1 MVMPKR
7 VLLIAVASALTISI
21 LASGSALAARGGSGG
36 GAGHNTATIGFATA
50 QALSGEAGP
59 SWGDAVAFAVTA
71 NVKERDLYSLWV
83 ANVCSQDGVAVHVQ
97 AQGVRSGLAG
107 PFTLNWTG
115 GGAAEC
121 TAWVWIFP
129 DSGTAL
135 SGGSMN
141 YSVGP

>member
-1 MVMPKR
+1 V
-7 VLLIAVASALTISI
+7 T
-21 LASGSALAARGGSGG
+21 
-36 GAGHNTATIGFATA
+36 
-50 QALSGEAGP
+50 
-59 SWGDAVAFAVTA
+59 FAVTA

-83 ANVCSQDGVAVHVQ
+83 ANKCRQDGVGVYIEAQPVH
-97 AQGVRSGLAG
+97 SGLAG

-135 SGGSMN
+135 SGGSMT